1 MPSSLFLD
9 EVGIAAVLSNDY
21 PASSWALFPYP
32 TLTSFALESQARALI
47 VTEMSPFIMAA
58 GCQDDHVEHSDSD
71 TSQLRDALTKRKEK
85 KTISRTSTRLYDD
98 TGCRLPNQIAIRSK
112 KWPQAGGGGQVF
124 VAVWTEYKLNEIDLP
139 PRVAPRFRPP
149 SGIGSR
155 R

>member
-9 EVGIAAVLSNDY
+9 EVGIAAELSNDY

-85 KTISRTSTRLYDD
+85 KLYPEPAQDY
-98 TGCRLPNQIAIRSK
+98 TTTPAAVSLIKLQSGVRNGLK
-112 KWPQAGGGGQVF
+112 LEV
-124 VAVWTEYKLNEIDLP
+124 VARY
-139 PRVAPRFRPP
+139 
-149 SGIGSR
+149 S
-155 R
+155 